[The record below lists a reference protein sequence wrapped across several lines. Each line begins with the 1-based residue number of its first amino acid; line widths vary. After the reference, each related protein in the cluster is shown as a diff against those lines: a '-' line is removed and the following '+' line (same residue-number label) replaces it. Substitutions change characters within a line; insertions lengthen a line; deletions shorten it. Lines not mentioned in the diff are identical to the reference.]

1 MPDRRSPAFDLSVS
15 TNTNAAQAARRI
27 PVHSAR
33 LTPRR
38 PLRALC
44 ALAALAALLAGSGC
58 RSSIDD
64 QDREAFRAKLGS
76 TSFTVYPAH
85 LHRHD
90 GSTFD
95 EASAVR
101 LAAVLNDEGYGRAVA
116 SDRHAPIDVE
126 PGMNQ
131 LRMWRDTAAQFGAWI
146 AAEPPETDYAILTE
160 QLGGGE
166 GHVIGG
172 LHAFVVD
179 RSGKL
184 VDGLLLN
191 SHHDGFEAAQA
202 RTPAEGTEVLVT
214 VLREDWAPRL
224 KR

>member
-1 MPDRRSPAFDLSVS
+1 MRPALVP
-15 TNTNAAQAARRI
+15 Q
-27 PVHSAR
+27 P
-33 LTPRR
+33 R
-38 PLRALC
+38 PLRALG
-44 ALAALAALLAGSGC
+44 ALAALAALLLGSGC
-58 RSSIDD
+58 RSAIDEQARAD
-64 QDREAFRAKLGS
+64 FRARLGS

-90 GSTFD
+90 GSSFD

-101 LAAVLNDEGYGRAVA
+101 LAAVLNDEGYGTAVA
-116 SDRHAPIDVE
+116 SSLHAPIDVE

-146 AAEPPETDYAILTE
+146 AAQPPETDYAVLTE
-160 QLGGGE
+160 QLGGGS
-166 GHVIGG
+166 GQLIGG

-179 RSGKL
+179 RNGKL

-191 SHHDGFEAAQA
+191 SHHQGFEQAQA

-214 VLREDWAPRL
+214 VLREDWAPHR

>member
-1 MPDRRSPAFDLSVS
+1 VRS
-15 TNTNAAQAARRI
+15 I
-27 PVHSAR
+27 R
-33 LTPRR
+33 LRQLRPRR
-38 PLRALC
+38 TLV
-44 ALAALAALLAGSGC
+44 ALAALAVLALGSGC

-64 QDREAFRAKLGS
+64 QDREAFRGRLGS

-95 EASAVR
+95 DASALR
-101 LAAVLNDEGYGRAVA
+101 LAAVLNDEGYGQAVA
-116 SDRHAPIDVE
+116 SDRHVPIDVD

-146 AAEPPETDYAILTE
+146 AAQPPESDYSILTE

-166 GHVIGG
+166 GRLIGG

-179 RSGKL
+179 RNGKL

-191 SHHDGFEAAQA
+191 SHHDGFRVAQA
-202 RTPAEGTEVLVT
+202 RTPAEGTEVLIA
-214 VLREDWAPRL
+214 VLRDEWAPRL
-224 KR
+224 QR